1 MGPGGR
7 RPCTAK
13 RLGELSDS
21 NLVAFVATPDLRGL
35 VFATTR
41 ATRKFENLTVDPRVS
56 MLIDNRCNQVSDF
69 REAMAVTAVGRVK
82 ELSGKQKSRILEL
95 YLGKHPYLKEF
106 VESPTCA
113 LLPVEKVFGNRPV
126 VVQALSQGERTG
138 FDETVTGCRHSLQSS
153 RMLAPSGTRAG
164 EVVGAAAITRL
175 PRDPWV
181 YGQVP
186 ARR

>member
-1 MGPGGR
+1 MPTLKPGDKAPAFSLPDQNAVNKPGPLDNLPEVKGDLEPVMR
-7 RPCTAK
+7 E
-13 RLGELSDS
+13 RLGALFGSQRLAVLSSHRDGQPYS

-56 MLIDNRCNQVSDF
+56 MLIDNRSNQVSDF

-82 ELSGKQKSRILEL
+82 ELSGKQKSRIREL

-113 LLPVEKVFGNRPV
+113 LLQLEVQTYVLVERFQKVLEWHLKP
-126 VVQALSQGERTG
+126 
-138 FDETVTGCRHSLQSS
+138 
-153 RMLAPSGTRAG
+153 
-164 EVVGAAAITRL
+164 
-175 PRDPWV
+175 
-181 YGQVP
+181 
-186 ARR
+186 